1 MEEKNSKTIEDYLET
16 LLILQRDGV
25 TIVGARLAE
34 LLNVTPPTVTNTLK
48 RMSRDGLINS
58 DEVQGAVLTQHG
70 LDMARSVMRRHMLT
84 EWLLIKML
92 KIPWS
97 QSHSEAHSLE
107 HTVSKTVEEQMRVN
121 LGDPK
126 TCPHGNP
133 MPGFESVTSNW
144 VALTEVP
151 EGCTVTIRR
160 IHELAENNPE
170 LLKYLEENDL
180 IPGSRV
186 EVIEILPFNQS
197 VSLKVKSHIVSLGFM
212 TAGFIF
218 VELLD

>member
-58 DEVQGAVLTQHG
+58 DEAQGAVLTQHG
-70 LDMARSVMRRHMLT
+70 LEMARSVMRRHMLT

-107 HTVSKTVEEQMRVN
+107 HTVSNKVEEQMRVN

-144 VALTEVP
+144 LPLIDIAA
-151 EGCTVTIRR
+151 GHSAIIRR
-160 IHELAENNPE
+160 IHELGENSPE

-180 IPGSRV
+180 TPGSRV

-197 VSLKVKSHIVSLGFM
+197 LSLKVKGHTVSLSFP